1 MSYDIHLSISDAQL
15 VYCKFLSANDVGLT
29 GGHQSGPYVAKS
41 AVSILFEEPCV
52 RGRNKTKTVN
62 IHWHDDSIT
71 ESNFKYYG
79 SGTRNEYRITTF
91 GRGFPY
97 FKPSNIGSLFILCKI
112 DTETFRGYVI
122 EDELEIDSFL
132 DYYGLSPAET
142 NALLDVNDSAHEDA
156 QLKRFVDQI
165 SGDFPSTSEI
175 ALQAR
180 SVLTGILLRKHMNA
194 ISQPDQ
200 TLVNWLKYEYL
211 LFKEIEKKFNQDIL
225 EVPFTSIDDFVNR
238 ANSVLNRRKSR
249 AGRSLENHLSEVFRI
264 NSLRF
269 VEQGTTEQNKKPDF
283 LFPDER
289 TYLDS
294 LTTFEYDKLAMLA
307 AKTTCKDRWRQILTE
322 ADKIETKHLF
332 TLQQG
337 ISSNQ
342 LNEMKTQ
349 KVQLVVPKQYISTY
363 PLEHREWIWDLS
375 KFVRFIKEKQS

>member
-29 GGHQSGPYVAKS
+29 GGHQSGPYVAKA
-41 AVSILFEEPCV
+41 AVSILFDEPCA
-52 RGRNKTKTVN
+52 RGRNKTKTVK

-97 FKPSNIGSLFILCKI
+97 FKPSCIGSLFVLCKI
-112 DTETFRGYVI
+112 DCETYRGYVI
-122 EDELEIDSFL
+122 EDELEIDAFL

-142 NALLDVNDSAHEDA
+142 NALLNVNDSIYEDV
-156 QLKRFVDQI
+156 QLKNFVDQI

-180 SVLTGILLRKHMNA
+180 RVLTGIMLRKDINA

-238 ANSVLNRRKSR
+238 ANSMLNRRKSR

-342 LNEMKTQ
+342 LNEMKIQ

-375 KFVRFIKEKQS
+375 KFVQFIKEKQL